1 MGGHFNPR
9 LPGLGDEGVA
19 VACAPACANHPS
31 GGRYSGGTLPPRFLL
46 QERRGIV
53 VVTTNEEKLPEGTS
67 ELGK

>member
-1 MGGHFNPR
+1 MGGHFNP
-9 LPGLGDEGVA
+9 VA
-19 VACAPACANHPS
+19 ERGMKGWRWRVLRPVLTTPPAAGIPAERSLHV
-31 GGRYSGGTLPPRFLL
+31 LL